1 MPKRIAQDEA
11 IARFRACHG
20 ERYGYDSV
28 RYLSSTTK
36 VEVICPKHGV
46 FQVTPQHHWRG
57 VGCGQCA
64 TERVKLTKHKFEV
77 RSRSYFGDRH
87 DYSLFD
93 ELPPFGNK
101 VSIRC
106 REHDVIFEQEAHNHM
121 RGHVGCPKCKALKL
135 SGPRDERGSVRTQ
148 RALTERFI
156 ERARSVHGDRYDYSR
171 FEYHSSSSKSVI
183 VCVLHGAFPQSP
195 SNHLNGSG
203 CPKCAHTD
211 AWKDSFKARCK
222 MLGVDYHRALK
233 RREAGLSEEK
243 VFAVGYVRS
252 ERKTTCV
259 TVAGIEYPNMR
270 AAVRALNPPASAK
283 TIARRIAAGMSP
295 EEAFRKIP
303 NPGYA
308 NGIIYRVTHIESGKS
323 YVGLTIQTL
332 ERRWR
337 YHNEQARSGGVS
349 NEASLH
355 QAIRDFGVEA
365 FTIEQIDSGT
375 SKLTLEAKERRWI
388 EKLGTTAPAG
398 FNIAGGGVSGGSN
411 CKLTV
416 VDNKKFRSVGEA
428 AIYVAASRGITPAAA
443 EYRIRKGR
451 LDVRKPAAKGQSLV
465 KTAAYKTWDRIKN
478 CVLNPRSQ
486 EYIPGLDLCEQWRTF
501 EGFLATVGQ
510 PPKSGMAFVR
520 LDKNLGFFP
529 ENCGWMSKSEAGKLN
544 AAWMRAM
551 GTLTGRKKRQGC
563 DSK

>member
-1 MPKRIAQDEA
+1 MPKRITQDEA
-11 IARFRACHG
+11 VARFRACHG

-28 RYLSSTTK
+28 RYMSSATK
-36 VEVICPKHGV
+36 VEVTCPKHGV
-46 FQVTPQHHWRG
+46 FQITPQHHWSG
-57 VGCGQCA
+57 VGCGRCA
-64 TERVKLTKHKFEV
+64 VEQGKTGKNEFEL
-77 RSRSYFGDRH
+77 RSREYFGERY

-93 ELPPFGNK
+93 ELPSYGLK
-101 VSIRC
+101 VPIRC
-106 REHDVIFEQEAHNHM
+106 REHDMVFEQEARNHV
-121 RGHVGCPKCKALKL
+121 RGHVGCPKCKSLKL

-148 RALTERFI
+148 RALTTRFI

-171 FEYHSSSSKSVI
+171 FTYQSSSVKGVI
-183 VCVLHGAFPQSP
+183 VCTLHGAFPQSP

-203 CPKCAHTD
+203 CPRCGLTD

-222 MLGVDYHRALK
+222 ALGVDYQRALK

-243 VFAVGYVRS
+243 IFAAGYVRS

-259 TVAGIEYPNMR
+259 TVAGIEYPNMQ
-270 AAVRALNPPASAK
+270 AAVRALNPVASAQ

-332 ERRWR
+332 ERRWCN
-337 YHNEQARSGGVS
+337 HNEQARSGGVRD
-349 NEASLH
+349 AISLH

-388 EKLGTTAPAG
+388 EKLGTAAPAG

-416 VDNKKFRSVGEA
+416 VDNKKFRSAGEA
-428 AIYVAASRGITPAAA
+428 AMYVAASRGITLAAA

-478 CVLNPRSQ
+478 CALNQRSQ

-510 PPKSGMAFVR
+510 PSEPGMAFVR
-520 LDKNLGFFP
+520 LDKRHGFFP
-529 ENCGWMSKSEAGKLN
+529 ENCRWLPKSEASKLN
-544 AAWMRAM
+544 AAWMKSM
-551 GTLTGRKKRQGC
+551 GTLTGRKKRQTP
-563 DSK
+563 DKA